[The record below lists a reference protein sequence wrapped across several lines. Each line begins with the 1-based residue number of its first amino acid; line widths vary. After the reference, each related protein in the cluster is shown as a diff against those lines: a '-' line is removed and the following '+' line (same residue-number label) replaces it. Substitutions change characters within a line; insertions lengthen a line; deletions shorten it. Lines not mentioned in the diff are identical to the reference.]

1 MLFRNFDQSHTA
13 MRQHPVTTVAQRV
26 RSVSKRDSADGTD
39 DKCCRSHGK
48 ANSHSHKFST
58 TNSEIASTGLSHV
71 VKDDNKGG
79 IAKRNVNAEA

>member
-39 DKCCRSHGK
+39 DKCCRSTFLKVRH
-48 ANSHSHKFST
+48 ALLQENPW
-58 TNSEIASTGLSHV
+58 
-71 VKDDNKGG
+71 
-79 IAKRNVNAEA
+79 